1 MSEEYP
7 YVELLRMCVEEIV
20 DNPDEVEIKRE
31 MNEQGVV
38 LNLQVNQEDAATVI
52 GKEGRTINAI
62 RHLVRTSGLKEKA
75 WVSVKVLTD

>member
-1 MSEEYP
+1 MSEEHP

-20 DNPDEVEIKRE
+20 DNPDEVKIERE
-31 MNEQGVV
+31 VNEQGVV
-38 LNLQVNQEDAATVI
+38 LNLQVNPDDAASVI

-75 WVSVKVLTD
+75 WVSVKVLTE